1 MKTKHV
7 IITLLL
13 ILSCSLSHAQVYR
26 EGDITLNAGIGLG
39 SMSYGGV
46 SFNAFG
52 EYALTDAFA
61 VGLAIGHSSY
71 SENFG
76 VVGFGDLYRFN
87 ATYFGPRASYH
98 FTEAVGLDED
108 KFDLYGGA
116 FLGYTVY
123 SVHVGGELLGSV
135 SGLGLGT
142 DAFAYSLFGGLR
154 YGINENFSAFGE
166 LGIGANI
173 LQVGASYRF

>member
-1 MKTKHV
+1 M
-7 IITLLL
+7 
-13 ILSCSLSHAQVYR
+13 
-26 EGDITLNAGIGLG
+26 N
-39 SMSYGGV
+39 YGGV

-52 EYALTDAFA
+52 EYAFSDQFSA
-61 VGLAIGHSSY
+61 GLAIGHSSY

-76 VVGFGDLYRFN
+76 FVGFGDLYRFN

-98 FTEAVGLDED
+98 FAEAVGLDED

-116 FLGYTVY
+116 FLGYAVY
-123 SVHVGGELLGSV
+123 SVRVGGERLGSV

-142 DAFAYSLFGGLR
+142 DAFAYSLFGGFR

-173 LQVGASYRF
+173 LQLGASYRF